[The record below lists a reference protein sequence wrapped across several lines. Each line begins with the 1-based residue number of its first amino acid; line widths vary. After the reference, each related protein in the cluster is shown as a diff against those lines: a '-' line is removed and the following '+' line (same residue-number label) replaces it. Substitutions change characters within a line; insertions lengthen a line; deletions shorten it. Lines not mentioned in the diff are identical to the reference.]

1 MLNNFFRFVL
11 VIIVQYH
18 DTQKVKLV
26 QNINLTTFSQ
36 CISVCDLLILLR
48 THSIINETYQ
58 ILLMKE
64 MKLLVRWFL
73 RHPIPTQNTNNF
85 RQVKHI
91 LHVFMKNKWNTLQK
105 TSLISSCTRSS
116 TSTANKNPGLWCYR
130 WQYACAQCLI
140 FSKAIQ

>member
-64 MKLLVRWFL
+64 MKLLVR
-73 RHPIPTQNTNNF
+73 
-85 RQVKHI
+85 
-91 LHVFMKNKWNTLQK
+91 
-105 TSLISSCTRSS
+105 
-116 TSTANKNPGLWCYR
+116 
-130 WQYACAQCLI
+130 
-140 FSKAIQ
+140 